1 MLENI
6 KLSVV
11 FPIYNEEKNI
21 INLLTEWDSILKEK
35 EITYEFVIAEDGS
48 NDKTKDIIKD
58 LKKKY
63 NINDQSVANRTG
75 YGPAVIRGIIN
86 SNYDYFLCCD
96 SDGQIS
102 PFSLNNIENLPKEK
116 EFLIGFREPRE
127 DPITRKIYSFCF
139 KILHSLLFFSN
150 LKDPSCSFVIGKKKG
165 F

>member
-21 INLLTEWDSILKEK
+21 INLITEWDSILKEK
-35 EITYEFVIAEDGS
+35 KITYEFVIAEDGS

-75 YGPAVIRGIIN
+75 YGPGV
-86 SNYDYFLCCD
+86 
-96 SDGQIS
+96 
-102 PFSLNNIENLPKEK
+102 
-116 EFLIGFREPRE
+116 
-127 DPITRKIYSFCF
+127 
-139 KILHSLLFFSN
+139 
-150 LKDPSCSFVIGKKKG
+150 
-165 F
+165 

>member
-102 PFSLNNIENLPKEK
+102 PLSINNLENLPKEK

-127 DPITRKIYSFCF
+127 DPLARKIYSFCF
-139 KILHSLLFFSN
+139 KILHNLFFFFQSKRPK
-150 LKDPSCSFVIGKKKG
+150 LSFCNRKKRRI
-165 F
+165 

>member
-1 MLENI
+1 MKISIIL
-6 KLSVV
+6 LA
-11 FPIYNEEKNI
+11 YNEEKKISDEIDTIKKI
-21 INLLTEWDSILKEK
+21 ILDRLEDC
-35 EITYEFVIAEDGS
+35 EFIIAEDGS

-63 NINDQSVANRTG
+63 NINDQSVLNRTG

-102 PFSLNNIENLPKEK
+102 PLSINNLESLPKEK

-127 DPITRKIYSFCF
+127 DLLARKIYSFCF
-139 KILHSLLFFSN
+139 EIKLQAFRPLN
-150 LKDPSCSFVIGKKKG
+150 D
-165 F
+165 